1 VLPNARSLQG
11 ASALAALINHKWIAA
26 VVGILLAGSP
36 VVLFTLWVHKQGE
49 PEALVEAKA
58 TIRTAELIIDEALDI
73 FGELDARGIRACG
86 ASDVQTLQKIAF
98 ASTSIRELAIVDR
111 NGQTL
116 CTDRGSMFVLRDV
129 IATAPT
135 SNPEIVL
142 DILRVPE
149 SNERLLQIR
158 RLAAKERVGLSA
170 LVRANQ
176 LLPRVAP
183 NGDPFS
189 GHAQLTLPDGILI
202 GMEGTNPLESNE
214 QADPIVARAVSGRYG
229 PVVTVMMA
237 RRNAVASYDDL
248 RRIGIVFTAMTAIA
262 VLIFTL
268 LVMRWQSSDPL
279 TMIKNALIS
288 DELVPYYQPIIDI
301 NSGKLL
307 GAEILVR
314 WRKSDGAIVEP
325 AAFISVIE
333 TSDLVRDLTRFLIR
347 RVCAEVGTML
357 ATRPQMY
364 IAFNIAPRHIS
375 DPAIINDLGSIIEA
389 SPVGFSQIVLELT
402 ERSELEDRDSAHRII
417 AALHGLGIRIAL
429 DDFGTGRN
437 GLSHIQKLGVDI
449 IKIDKSFVDTIS
461 TARQSQAIAT
471 TLVGLARA
479 LDLQIIA
486 EGVESFEQVTYLRQ
500 FGINAAQGYVFAP
513 PLPAS
518 AFIELIKALSP
529 QPMEAPAEGIR
540 RGRQSMISAV

>member
-1 VLPNARSLQG
+1 
-11 ASALAALINHKWIAA
+11 
-26 VVGILLAGSP
+26 
-36 VVLFTLWVHKQGE
+36 
-49 PEALVEAKA
+49 
-58 TIRTAELIIDEALDI
+58 
-73 FGELDARGIRACG
+73 
-86 ASDVQTLQKIAF
+86 
-98 ASTSIRELAIVDR
+98 
-111 NGQTL
+111 
-116 CTDRGSMFVLRDV
+116 
-129 IATAPT
+129 
-135 SNPEIVL
+135 
-142 DILRVPE
+142 
-149 SNERLLQIR
+149 
-158 RLAAKERVGLSA
+158 
-170 LVRANQ
+170 VRANQ

-202 GMEGTNPLESNE
+202 GMEGRIPLDSNQ
-214 QADPIVARAVSGRYG
+214 QADPVVARAVSTRYG

-237 RRNAVASYDDL
+237 RHNAVASYDDL

-262 VLIFTL
+262 ILIFAL
-268 LVMRWQSSDPL
+268 LVIRWQSSAPL
-279 TMIKNALIS
+279 TMIKNALMS

-325 AAFISVIE
+325 AAFISIIE

-357 ATRPQMY
+357 AIRPQMY
-364 IAFNIAPRHIS
+364 VAFNIAPRHIS

-402 ERSELEDRDSAHRII
+402 ERSELEDCDAAHRVI
-417 AALHGLGIRIAL
+417 AALHGLGIKIAL

-449 IKIDKSFVDTIS
+449 IKIDKSFVDTIA
-461 TARQSQAIAT
+461 TGRQSQAIAT

-479 LDLQIIA
+479 LELQVIA

-500 FGINAAQGYVFAP
+500 FGINAAQGYIFAP

-518 AFIELIKALSP
+518 AFIELIKALNP
-529 QPMEAPAEGIR
+529 QPMEAPIEALR
-540 RGRQSMISAV
+540 RGRQSMNSAALLKKTWRGKTYLS